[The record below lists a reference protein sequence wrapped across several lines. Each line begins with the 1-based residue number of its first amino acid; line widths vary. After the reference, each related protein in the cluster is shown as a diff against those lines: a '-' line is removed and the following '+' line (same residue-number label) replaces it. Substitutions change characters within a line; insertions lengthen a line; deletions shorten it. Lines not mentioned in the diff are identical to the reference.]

1 MSLGGAWITFDKTVL
16 GSKFIPAVNIE
27 LEAGSSVS
35 DQNNMRQKICKWP
48 IIVLLEVVLCSSGQK
63 SASPRG

>member
-1 MSLGGAWITFDKTVL
+1 ML